1 MKTAACPC
9 GSGSAYADCC
19 GRFIDAQAIPET
31 AEDLMRSRYVAY
43 AKARTCYL
51 SATWHPSTRPA
62 DLSPDPA
69 IRWIGLK
76 ILSSEAGGPAD
87 SQGWVEF
94 VARYKVQGRAHRLQ
108 ERSYFLREQGRWLY
122 VSGDFGAD

>member
-1 MKTAACPC
+1 MKITTCPC
-9 GSGSAYADCC
+9 GSERDYADCC
-19 GRFIDAQAIPET
+19 GRFIDTDAIPET
-31 AEDLMRSRYVAY
+31 AEELMRSRYVAY
-43 AKARTCYL
+43 ATERADYL

-76 ILSSEAGGPAD
+76 ILHSEAGGARD
-87 SQGWVEF
+87 TEGWVEL